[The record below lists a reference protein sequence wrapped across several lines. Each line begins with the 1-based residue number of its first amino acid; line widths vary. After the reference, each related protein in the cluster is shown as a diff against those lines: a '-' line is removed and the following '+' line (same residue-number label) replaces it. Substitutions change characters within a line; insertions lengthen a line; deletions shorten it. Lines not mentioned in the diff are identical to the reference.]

1 MNYHFIWDKIQDGLI
16 MTKFI
21 TSAEQLADIFN
32 KPLEKKIFS
41 TMIRKLGVFDIH
53 SQTREG
59 VLRKNQQYLL
69 FT

>member
-32 KPLEKKIFS
+32 KPLEKK
-41 TMIRKLGVFDIH
+41 DILH
-53 SQTREG
+53 HDSQVG
-59 VLRKNQQYLL
+59 S
-69 FT
+69 F